1 MDVYLV
7 EWACMSCGQT
17 QSFRYIGSEED
28 GWPNKF
34 EDRKCENEEC
44 GQVQDVRSNTCTFT
58 RLTG

>member
-7 EWACMSCGQT
+7 EWVCMSCGQT
-17 QSFRYIGSEED
+17 QSFRHIGSEED
-28 GWPNKF
+28 SWPNKF

-44 GQVQDVRSNTCTFT
+44 GHVQDVRSTTCTFT